1 VIAIGHA
8 DAGALSER
16 ISRVSEAEGDRVYLD
31 SVGLRVRLFRMA
43 RSMSQDEL
51 ARGASVSRVT
61 LGSIERGDHAAGL
74 LTYLKLARALG
85 RDVGELLADGEVLPP
100 RR

>member
-1 VIAIGHA
+1 MT
-8 DAGALSER
+8 
-16 ISRVSEAEGDRVYLD
+16 EAEGDRVYLD
-31 SVGLRVRLFRMA
+31 AVGLRVRVFRMA
-43 RSMSQDEL
+43 RSMSQDDL
-51 ARGASVSRVT
+51 ARRAAVSRVT

-85 RDVGELLADGEVLPP
+85 RDVGELVADGEVLPP

>member
-1 VIAIGHA
+1 MT
-8 DAGALSER
+8 
-16 ISRVSEAEGDRVYLD
+16 EAEGDRVYLD

-43 RSMSQDEL
+43 RSMSQDDL
-51 ARGASVSRVT
+51 ARRASVSRVT

>member
-1 VIAIGHA
+1 MN
-8 DAGALSER
+8 DE
-16 ISRVSEAEGDRVYLD
+16 EGDRAYLD

-43 RSMSQDEL
+43 RSMSQGEL
-51 ARGASVSRVT
+51 ASRASVSRVT

-74 LTYLKLARALG
+74 LTYLKLARALD
-85 RDVGELLADGEVLPP
+85 RDVGELLAGGEVLPP

>member
-1 VIAIGHA
+1 MTEWEGE
-8 DAGALSER
+8 GA
-16 ISRVSEAEGDRVYLD
+16 YLNA
-31 SVGLRVRLFRMA
+31 VGLRVRLFRMA

-51 ARGASVSRVT
+51 AHRASVSRVT

-85 RDVGELLADGEVLPP
+85 RDVGELVADGEVLPA

>member
-1 VIAIGHA
+1 MTGD
-8 DAGALSER
+8 DAAFL
-16 ISRVSEAEGDRVYLD
+16 GDL
-31 SVGLRVRLFRMA
+31 GLRVRVIRMA
-43 RSMSQDEL
+43 RRMAQERL
-51 ARGASVSRVT
+51 ATIAEVSRVT